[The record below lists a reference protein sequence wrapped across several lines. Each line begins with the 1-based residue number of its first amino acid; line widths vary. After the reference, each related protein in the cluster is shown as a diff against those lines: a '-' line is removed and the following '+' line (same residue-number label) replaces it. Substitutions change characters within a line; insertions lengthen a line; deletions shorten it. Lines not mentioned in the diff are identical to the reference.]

1 MSLTDRLQN
10 VTHLFLDTAPVIYY
24 IEENSRYWAVLD
36 PFFDLIYDGSLIA
49 VTSPVTLAECLV
61 HPYIE
66 AQTQLQ
72 QQFTNL
78 IVRTNNITFMPIDQ
92 NMAQHAGQLRA
103 KYNIELPDAFQVAV
117 ALAAECEA
125 LLTNDRRLG
134 RVTELQVLV
143 LDELQAG

>member
-1 MSLTDRLQN
+1 MSLSDRLQN
-10 VTHLFLDTAPVIYY
+10 VKRLFLDTAPVIYY
-24 IEENSRYWAVLD
+24 VEENSRY
-36 PFFDLIYDGSLIA
+36 FDLVETIFYHIYNGSIMA

-61 HPYIE
+61 HPYLGQE
-66 AQTQLQ
+66 TQLQ
-72 QQFTNL
+72 QDFIDVIVGGTN
-78 IVRTNNITFMPIDQ
+78 IVFLPIDE
-92 NMAQHAGQLRA
+92 NMAEHAGELRA

-117 ALAAECEA
+117 ALAADCEA

>member
-1 MSLTDRLQN
+1 MTLTDRLQN
-10 VTHLFLDTAPVIYY
+10 VTRLFLDTAPVIYY
-24 IEENSRYWAVLD
+24 VEENSRYRVLLN
-36 PFFDLIYDGSLIA
+36 PVFELIYNGSIMA
-49 VTSPVTLAECLV
+49 ITSPVTLAECLV
-61 HPYIE
+61 RPYSRG
-66 AQTQLQ
+66 QTQLQ
-72 QQFTNL
+72 QDFIDV
-78 IVRTNNITFMPIDQ
+78 IVGGDNTMFVTINQSI
-92 NMAQHAGQLRA
+92 AEHAGQLRA